1 MSLKTSLLLYESKSC
16 KCWDQCF
23 TVWIAAKSSR
33 NLIQKHMKAQAC
45 IALRR
50 STDCTLSLILFH
62 TNTVLTT
69 SYIHNQRVAK
79 GAHGC
84 VTTRNLNKYVTKIH
98 SQCTVCHLFLS
109 AMNKTSGRI
118 LNASLHIKNAEGSS
132 NRFLMSVIGS
142 RSHVSEHS
150 LDSSY

>member
-1 MSLKTSLLLYESKSC
+1 MSLKTALLLYESKCC
-16 KCWDQCF
+16 KCWDKCF
-23 TVWIAAKSSR
+23 TIWIAANSFR

-45 IALRR
+45 IALLR
-50 STDCTLSLILFH
+50 STDCTLSLILFY
-62 TNTVLTT
+62 TNTALTT
-69 SYIHNQRVAK
+69 AYIHNQRVAK

-84 VTTRNLNKYVTKIH
+84 VTTRNLNKYVTKYIH
-98 SQCTVCHLFLS
+98 NAPYAIYFLS

-118 LNASLHIKNAEGSS
+118 LNASLYIKNAEDSS

-142 RSHVSEHS
+142 RSHVSERS